1 MVRAAIPDQ
10 EPPAGVLGHGVRHGQ
25 FGIDRQVLRHPVQ
38 ENDAHALGFRLIG
51 EPVEGFDI
59 ELINLRVSQINGCAY
74 CVQYHISNLQE
85 LGVAPAK
92 VNLTVAWEEAGIFS
106 EREEAAFAWAEA
118 LTLIAETHVPD
129 AAYEAA
135 RLVFSELELAGLT
148 AVICA
153 INSWNRIAVTFRYT
167 PEI

>member
-1 MVRAAIPDQ
+1 MIKTHTRLQSSDLKKFLPGLSPAIVALGKSA
-10 EPPAGVLGHGVRHGQ
+10 EPAGL
-25 FGIDRQVLRHPVQ
+25 
-38 ENDAHALGFRLIG
+38 
-51 EPVEGFDI
+51 EPELI

-92 VNLTVAWEEAGIFS
+92 MNLVVAWEEAGIFS

-129 AAYEAA
+129 ASFEAA

-148 AVICA
+148 AAVCA
-153 INSWNRIAVTFRYT
+153 INSWNRIAVTFRYA

>member
-1 MVRAAIPDQ
+1 MIKTHTRLQSHDLKKFLPGLSPAIVALGKSA
-10 EPPAGVLGHGVRHGQ
+10 EPAG
-25 FGIDRQVLRHPVQ
+25 I
-38 ENDAHALGFRLIG
+38 
-51 EPVEGFDI
+51 EPELI

-92 VNLTVAWEEAGIFS
+92 MNLVVAWEEAGIFS

-135 RLVFSELELAGLT
+135 SAVFSDRELASLT
-148 AVICA
+148 TA
-153 INSWNRIAVTFRYT
+153 IATINVWNRFAVTYRFP
-167 PEI
+167 PEIPE